1 MFASVRNWY
10 IPVFNWL
17 VDVCHYIWF
26 VFLQFFLNFSGRLL
40 GTPYWWTLQA
50 WPLPILGKSDFTHCV
65 RSDMSYDFEILILE
79 AFFNLILSLQVESG
93 IFVRT
98 WCDFSCLLWP
108 ILVWK
113 TADLPKYNIKT
124 HTIVF
129 HIWIGWG
136 GTVFSFLYL
145 FYYIT
150 PKKSCS
156 YIQQA
161 FMWSEV
167 FFCTSW
173 NILTLCNRCLSWK
186 EYFYQMPLPI
196 VTEIVSMVFF
206 LSDT

>member
-136 GTVFSFLYL
+136 GTVFSL
-145 FYYIT
+145 FYTFSTTSLQRNHVLIYS
-150 PKKSCS
+150 KHSCDLR
-156 YIQQA
+156 
-161 FMWSEV
+161 
-167 FFCTSW
+167 FFSVQVEIYLPYVTVVW
-173 NILTLCNRCLSWK
+173 VGRNIFTKCHCL
-186 EYFYQMPLPI
+186 
-196 VTEIVSMVFF
+196 
-206 LSDT
+206 LSRKL

>member
-65 RSDMSYDFEILILE
+65 RSDMSYDFEILILK

-136 GTVFSFLYL
+136 GTVFSL
-145 FYYIT
+145 FYTFSTTSLQRNHVLIYS
-150 PKKSCS
+150 KHSCD
-156 YIQQA
+156 
-161 FMWSEV
+161 
-167 FFCTSW
+167 
-173 NILTLCNRCLSWK
+173 LR
-186 EYFYQMPLPI
+186 
-196 VTEIVSMVFF
+196 F
-206 LSDT
+206 LSVQVEIYLPYVTVVWVGRNIFSKCHCLLSRKL

>member
-65 RSDMSYDFEILILE
+65 RSDMSYDFEILILK

-113 TADLPKYNIKT
+113 TADLPKNNIKT

-136 GTVFSFLYL
+136 GTVFSL
-145 FYYIT
+145 FYTFSTTSLQRNHVLIYS
-150 PKKSCS
+150 KHSCDLR
-156 YIQQA
+156 
-161 FMWSEV
+161 
-167 FFCTSW
+167 FFSVQVEIYLPYVTGVWVGRNMFSKCHS
-173 NILTLCNRCLSWK
+173 LLSRK
-186 EYFYQMPLPI
+186 L
-196 VTEIVSMVFF
+196 
-206 LSDT
+206 